1 MADLQSHNLALAS
14 FWNSCGLTKLLARQ
28 RLQDCISVRLV
39 LPRGATNSS
48 QGRVEFLACCSWPFI
63 FVRHRPPHGELL
75 AVFPFAS
82 VRDCSPTFASVVG
95 QN

>member
-39 LPRGATNSS
+39 LPPWSY
-48 QGRVEFLACCSWPFI
+48 
-63 FVRHRPPHGELL
+63 
-75 AVFPFAS
+75 
-82 VRDCSPTFASVVG
+82 
-95 QN
+95 